1 MRPDEFDRAL
11 MDEMGQLPP
20 PPDAAA
26 LVTPWQT
33 AIKKILWGMVLTTFK
48 LEFFYL
54 QYILPLLGACLL
66 YLGYRS
72 LRRENNWFRLCHIIS
87 GFQLIWHMTC
97 DVLAATPVMEL
108 WGQSPYALHAGLAVN
123 CVDIFLL
130 FMLRGGVRAAFAK
143 TGESKPR
150 DWLVWGIAAHV
161 ATLAIAIWCD
171 LVPLT
176 EPTLFGMSIS
186 KEWYFL
192 YHARVLAAIAMQIFL
207 LVCIA
212 KQSGALAGRGYDI
225 IPVPVRL
232 PAGAVIGT
240 VFALVLLALPPA
252 MYLGGHI
259 DNGPTEPAAVTL
271 TQEAAVIRERL
282 VVLGLPEELAA
293 CLDGEELSRCAGA
306 TAVHE
311 PVVLQSYNYG
321 DKDYGR
327 AEGNPLTVAL
337 TGLEAEQSVWMVELP
352 EGQVRYYCWF
362 RYTTLPALRL
372 QEQFTAD
379 PIGNYPTEDY
389 AARIFWTEEGRT
401 LAAVPE
407 LHLSGGQTADQLN
420 EEARDWFQHE
430 LDRLGGRLHYTPW
443 FAFSIPKKA
452 ESFQGYL
459 AYSADA
465 SVYTSGE
472 HDSFY
477 DSVQCY
483 LRHQH
488 RWLQYPF
495 HSVLVQGGTSSVG
508 DYGPIQ
514 SVNTL
519 AIFENF

>member
-1 MRPDEFDRAL
+1 M
-11 MDEMGQLPP
+11 
-20 PPDAAA
+20 
-26 LVTPWQT
+26 
-33 AIKKILWGMVLTTFK
+33 KKIIWGMVLTTFQ
-48 LEFFYL
+48 LEFFCL

-72 LRRENNWFRLCHIIS
+72 LRRENQWFRLCHIIS
-87 GFQLIWHMTC
+87 GLQLVWHMTC

-123 CVDIFLL
+123 CVGIFLL
-130 FMLRGGVRAAFAK
+130 FMLRGGIQAAFAK
-143 TGESKPR
+143 TGEPKPR
-150 DWLVWGIAAHV
+150 DWLGWGIAAHT

-186 KEWYFL
+186 GEWYFL
-192 YHARVLAAIAMQIFL
+192 YHARVLAALALQIFL

-225 IPVPVRL
+225 TPLPVRL
-232 PAGAVIGT
+232 PAGAVIGA

-259 DNGPTEPAAVTL
+259 DNGPAEPISPAL
-271 TQEAAVIRERL
+271 TQEAEILRARL
-282 VVLGLPEELAA
+282 VSLGLPEELAV
-293 CLDGEELSRCAGA
+293 CLDEEELARCAGA
-306 TAVHE
+306 AAVHQ
-311 PVVLQSYNYG
+311 PVLLLS
-321 DKDYGR
+321 YGR
-327 AEGNPLTVAL
+327 IGGEDLREEGNPLTFTL
-337 TGLEAEQSVWMVELP
+337 TDFEAEQSVWMVELP

-362 RYTTLPALRL
+362 RYKTLPALRL

-389 AARIFWTEEGRT
+389 TARILWTEGGRT
-401 LAAVPE
+401 LAAVPA
-407 LHLSGGQTADQLN
+407 LHLAGGQTADQLS
-420 EEARDWFQHE
+420 ESARDWFQHE
-430 LDRLGGRLHYTPW
+430 LDRLGGRLQYTPW
-443 FAFSIPKKA
+443 FAFSIPKEA
-452 ESFQGYL
+452 ETFQGYL

-465 SVYTSGE
+465 TVYTSGE
-472 HDSFY
+472 HDTFY

-495 HSVLVQGGTSSVG
+495 HSVLAQGGTSSVR
-508 DYGPIQ
+508 DYGPIR
-514 SVNTL
+514 SMDAL